1 MAITQVSLISVWV
14 KDLEESLA
22 FYTDVLGFELGED
35 VQLSEDFRWLTV
47 KHPAQP
53 GLSLHL
59 TTPGPPLSEELVTAI
74 GLALD
79 AGAMPG
85 VGLAVDDCRATYEEL
100 RAKGVTFLAEPAE
113 RPYGV
118 EALMR
123 DNSGNWLVMVES
135 RDYDPATMSEA
146 DLA

>member
-1 MAITQVSLISVWV
+1 MAITQVSLVSVWV
-14 KDLEESLA
+14 KDLEESLS
-22 FYTDVLGFELGED
+22 FYTDILGFELGED
-35 VQLSEDFRWLTV
+35 VRLGEDFRWLTV
-47 KHPAQP
+47 THPAQP

-59 TTPGPPLSEELVTAI
+59 TTPGPPLSEELVTSI
-74 GLALD
+74 NRALD

-85 VGLAVDDCRATYEEL
+85 VGLAVDDCRATYEDL
-100 RAKGVTFLAEPAE
+100 RGKGVTFLAEPAE

-135 RDYDPATMSEA
+135 RAFDPSAMTRD